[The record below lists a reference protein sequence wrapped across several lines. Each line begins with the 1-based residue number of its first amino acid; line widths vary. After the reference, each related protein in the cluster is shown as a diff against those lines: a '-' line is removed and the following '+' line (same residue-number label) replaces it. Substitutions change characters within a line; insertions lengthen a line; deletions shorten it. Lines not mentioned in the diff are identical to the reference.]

1 MGDIKGIKDGTRG
14 CAFNDRFNFE
24 SISSTKTMNMVGF
37 NCLNAE
43 SDGKKYLNETY
54 ANNHAYFD
62 SNQNCDPE
70 DPCWDSDNISLTY
83 STIFQY
89 HLELNEYGD
98 ALFWIDGST
107 NFSYNRDYSSECQ
120 SFQIQYLN
128 KTIETPNIGCDA
140 VTTTTK
146 STCSFSDCLQL
157 PCAEEPFSDCINS
170 SECVSPFSYTC
181 DPAPANTNVEC
192 TNSTLN
198 QQDSLENEV
207 YRFNCSDNWIISLSE
222 GKDWSFFLN
231 LAAQSA
237 NIKLSKLNNNSPQN
251 CNGDICGEGSDAC
264 WSSWNFTTV
273 ADTGEGAGA
282 TSATSQNWRTRVRKV
297 NLEDEELQKYIVTV
311 ESKYYLQIPIEDSDP
326 IRILV
331 DSGTDTFSGNQ
342 NRGSIHSFTNQDF
355 QAQIGEP
362 VYGCINITRIDRL

>member
-237 NIKLSKLNNNSPQN
+237 N
-251 CNGDICGEGSDAC
+251 AC